1 MPQRRNTHPT
11 QPDAAA
17 LPRPALTHGQTIWVL
32 SELGFHHGV
41 SASTFNHYVKSLRRL
56 DVPFG
61 RGKGRSE
68 GSRNFT
74 YDFEELIELALAL
87 LLRVYGV
94 LPDRVVEGLRTF
106 RKALRPIYRQAYF
119 ELTEHRYPPARVSAG
134 SGRLIELT
142 GLYLDLNIRYS
153 ACQMLEFGPP
163 KAISPFEAVLLYA
176 QAEAPARS
184 YLPLN
189 LSAVTE
195 MIVARTRTLPPKRSG
210 RSPKLGG
217 PT

>member
-1 MPQRRNTHPT
+1 MPQGRNTHPT
-11 QPDAAA
+11 RPDAAA
-17 LPRPALTHGQTIWVL
+17 LPRLALTHGQTIWVL

-41 SASTFNHYVKSLRRL
+41 STSTFNHYVKSLRRL

-61 RGKGRSE
+61 RGKGQSE
-68 GSRNFT
+68 GRRNIT
-74 YDFEELIELALAL
+74 YDFDELIELALAL

-119 ELTEHRYPPARVSAG
+119 ELTEHRYPPARVSAE
-134 SGRLIELT
+134 SGRLVELT

-153 ACQMLEFGPP
+153 ACQMMLEFGPP

-176 QAEAPARS
+176 KAEAPARS

-189 LSAVTE
+189 LSAIAD
-195 MIVARTRTLPPKRSG
+195 MIIARTRTLPAKRRG
-210 RSPKLGG
+210 RSPK
-217 PT
+217 